1 MDRII
6 NSLRHR
12 TDSPNLLL
20 QQVLQQD
27 LLLIKETTLI
37 LDQSTDL
44 GEWALTNNSLT
55 LVDKLMKFVTQ

>member
-27 LLLIKETTLI
+27 LLLIKEMTLI

>member
-6 NSLRHR
+6 NSLRLR

-27 LLLIKETTLI
+27 LLLIKEMTLI

-44 GEWALTNNSLT
+44 GEWALINNSHT